1 MSEQVVENVKKKPG
15 KLRRVLRIVLLVIL
29 AVMIWRLIHD
39 RRATAAYQAAAKRM
53 SELERKSNQ
62 SSDTDPL
69 TPAEVREAMGRDS
82 VTGKP
87 RAVEHYYRED
97 YTWQRGLPWMDYSIC
112 VIYRDTEVDGPVYFH
127 FVQGDEPTASD
138 LPVKRD
144 IYGDRVEANI
154 EAHQREQEAKSG
166 DDGGS

>member
-1 MSEQVVENVKKKPG
+1 MGEKEAEPVKKKPG

-39 RRATAAYQAAAKRM
+39 RRATAQYQAADERM
-53 SELERKSNQ
+53 SELQKRSNE
-62 SSDTDPL
+62 SSDTDPIR
-69 TPAEVREAMGRDS
+69 PADVRKAMGHDS
-82 VTGKP
+82 VTGGP

-112 VIYRDTEVDGPVYFH
+112 VIYRDTEVAGPVFDNFY
-127 FVQGDEPTASD
+127 QGCEPTAGA

-166 DDGGS
+166 DDG